1 MCYTYGDITCIIA
14 FGDFLG
20 QKSSTSLQ
28 SSRLQE
34 PENATAWHNR
44 GSLHERLGDG
54 EAAMRD
60 YTEACRL
67 DPERP
72 LAFASLGRLLEQQ
85 GRYTEAV
92 EQLDKALALD
102 GDEVDF
108 YRCRA
113 ACLRAMSHWDS
124 AADDFAK

>member
-1 MCYTYGDITCIIA
+1 MHCTCA
-14 FGDFLG
+14 LFDAHVPLDDLLLCE
-20 QKSSTSLQ
+20 SCASLH
-28 SSRLQE
+28 SNKLQE

-44 GSLHERLGDG
+44 GSLHERLGDA

-92 EQLDKALALD
+92 ELLDKALELD

-108 YRCRA
+108 YRSRA